1 MIFSSAFKKLKQGL
15 SRSRTQFNNRL
26 SKLFTGSVP
35 LTEDMLEEIE
45 EILISADIGVEL
57 SMEIIQNLR
66 KNFPMNQIV
75 EMGTVVE
82 FLRNDLIDRMDV
94 DQVETMGDDKPHVI
108 LVVGVNGTGKTT
120 SIGKLAHH
128 YTSQGKQALLVAGDT
143 FRAAAIEQLAIWS
156 ERSGAEIIK
165 KNAAD
170 PSAVVY
176 DALQSAKQRG
186 IDVVIIDT
194 AGRLHTQKNLMDELD
209 KIQRVVK
216 KVIPEAPHETVLT
229 IDATTGQNGLI
240 QARQFSQVTPVD
252 HLFLTKLDGTAKGG
266 IAIAIGALTYGKK
279 VADTVGKGI
288 TPLDIPG
295 AFVAQICSGF
305 GMHLFSLFGIPV
317 STSSA
322 IVGAV
327 VGVGLVKGA
336 KSISRKTIFTILA
349 GWVLTPSLAAVT
361 SFIMY
366 QILKRVVI

>member
-35 LTEDMLEEIE
+35 LTEDLLEQIE

-57 SMEIIQNLR
+57 SMEIIEDLR
-66 KNFPMNQIV
+66 KNFPLDQVV
-75 EMGTVVE
+75 EMETVVA
-82 FLRNDLIDRMDV
+82 FLQTDLIARMK
-94 DQVETMGDDKPHVI
+94 VEQIDPKPMESPHVI

-128 YTSQGKQALLVAGDT
+128 YISQGKRVLLVAGDT

-156 ERSGAEIIK
+156 ERSGAELMK
-165 KNAAD
+165 KAATD

-176 DALQSAKQRG
+176 DALQSARQRE

-194 AGRLHTQKNLMDELD
+194 AGRLHTQKNLMDELE
-209 KIQRVVK
+209 KIQRVVQ
-216 KVIPEAPHETVLT
+216 KVIPGAPHETVLT

-266 IAIAIGALTYGKK
+266 IAIAIHHN
-279 VADTVGKGI
+279 
-288 TPLDIPG
+288 LDIPVKYIG
-295 AFVAQICSGF
+295 IGEQMGDIQDFDATSYVQA
-305 GMHLFSLFGIPV
+305 LFE
-317 STSSA
+317 
-322 IVGAV
+322 V
-327 VGVGLVKGA
+327 VG
-336 KSISRKTIFTILA
+336 SDS
-349 GWVLTPSLAAVT
+349 
-361 SFIMY
+361 
-366 QILKRVVI
+366 